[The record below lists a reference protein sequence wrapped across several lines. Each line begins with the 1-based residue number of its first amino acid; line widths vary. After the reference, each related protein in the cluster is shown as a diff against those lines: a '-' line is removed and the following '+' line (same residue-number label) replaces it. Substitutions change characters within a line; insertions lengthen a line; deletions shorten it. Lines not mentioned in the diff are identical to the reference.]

1 MMASQITPT
10 GMVAY
15 SATNPLD
22 QIPVGPQVFPFGA
35 PTVDQSQVEP
45 YQASVYSPGI
55 KSSQMQIPDSTYQS
69 VGDASNYMT
78 QVQAVDSLPAA
89 NYDAS
94 ALAPQ
99 YQMAEAQP
107 AAEAVY
113 DAGAYQTGVQY
124 AEGYNTGYQYRTVLK
139 PVVKTEYQT
148 VVKYKPVTKTTL
160 VPKVTTKYVP
170 VAKTVANPA
179 ASTIGNLPQQ
189 SLALSQANPLAG
201 SALQGSA
208 LSPQT
213 MAMPTVGADPHFVHN
228 YPIYEND
235 PRRKAGII

>member
-1 MMASQITPT
+1 MA
-10 GMVAY
+10 A
-15 SATNPLD
+15 
-22 QIPVGPQVFPFGA
+22 
-35 PTVDQSQVEP
+35 
-45 YQASVYSPGI
+45 
-55 KSSQMQIPDSTYQS
+55 
-69 VGDASNYMT
+69 DA
-78 QVQAVDSLPAA
+78 LPAA
-89 NYDAS
+89 NYDATALASDAAMNYDAS
-94 ALAPQ
+94 ALAQ